1 MALICYG
8 ANRRH
13 GPWHARKKHRL
24 TIAFALQEIVKN
36 SITVVIH
43 LASRQVILP
52 NFSRGKNEPP
62 GRPSVFC
69 LGTGNSP
76 GLPRGSSAAEAG
88 PRPAGWG
95 ALGRCPLARFG
106 GNQPRRWLV
115 HSAGLVTQ
123 TQTQSPC
130 TFVLCYFP
138 WRLEME
144 ISLVNMTTATPPP
157 CLLSQSPSAA
167 ADPQAVQGHGVLC

>member
-36 SITVVIH
+36 SITVAIN
-43 LASRQVILP
+43 LASRQVVLP

-88 PRPAGWG
+88 PRPARWG
-95 ALGRCPLARFG
+95 GTRAMPSGEIWGKPA
-106 GNQPRRWLV
+106 PPLV